1 MLYGRFHGNRASFM
15 AKGKRRALYDKQLEH
30 DIVIHETVEFV
41 VIVALVAL
49 LLGFIAMV
57 GIHLQAGHVPFGP
70 MVYLMSSFTLLHCV
84 YLTGWRRALCF
95 FALTVVLSFAF
106 EYAGVHTGAVFG
118 SYRYTTDL
126 GVEIL
131 GTVPVVILPAYF
143 LVVYPGYLMGNLLTR
158 GKPLGHHAR
167 LPAILWASLLT
178 AAIATAWDLT
188 LEPEMVHD
196 AKAWIWEEGG
206 PYFGI
211 PFHNF
216 IGWLVT
222 TFTIS
227 LVYRLVEKRVPLH
240 PLGRGRKRVVL
251 LPLLGYAG
259 LCVGDILMADPV
271 GIRVIA
277 PFAMG
282 VPVVAAAMRLFEPE

>member
-1 MLYGRFHGNRASFM
+1 MLLK
-15 AKGKRRALYDKQLEH
+15 KGTRRALYDKQLEH
-30 DIVIHETVEFV
+30 DIEVHETVEFV
-41 VIVALVAL
+41 LIVGLVAL
-49 LLGFIAMV
+49 LLGLIGMA
-57 GIHLQAGHVPFGP
+57 GLHLKAGHVPFGP
-70 MVYLMSSFTLLHCV
+70 MVYLFTAFTLLHAV
-84 YLTGWRRALCF
+84 YMTGWRRALCF
-95 FALTVVLSFAF
+95 FTLTAGISFAF
-106 EYAGVHTGAVFG
+106 EYAGVHTGSVFG
-118 SYRYTTDL
+118 RYHYTKDL

-131 GTVPVVILPAYF
+131 DTVPLVILPAYF
-143 LVVYPGYLMGNLLTR
+143 LVVYPGYVMGNLLTR
-158 GKPLGHHAR
+158 GKPLGNHAR

-196 AKAWIWEEGG
+196 AKAWVWEEGG

-216 IGWLVT
+216 AGWLVT
-222 TFTIS
+222 TFTIA

-240 PLGRGRKRVVL
+240 PLGRGHRHVVL
-251 LPLLGYAG
+251 FPLLGYAG

-271 GIRVIA
+271 GTRVIA

-282 VPVVAAAMRLFEPE
+282 LPVVAAGIRLFEPE